1 MANLPKIA
9 RGMKSLNEV
18 ATQIKNVALFYA
30 PKKTGNLKR
39 KMNQAN
45 RPANMIKVIQG
56 KEKAL
61 ITIKLNIAPDG
72 AEYGKYWNSPNVSE
86 TVRKG
91 KTPNVPRSIDY
102 GRQALEDPQVK
113 KELKEFFDEFSDE
126 YVKAIIKEIR
136 TLK

>member
-1 MANLPKIA
+1 MANINQVV
-9 RGMKSLNEV
+9 RGSKKLNEV
-18 ATQIKNVALFYA
+18 ATQLKNVALFYA

-45 RPANMIKVIQG
+45 RPANMIKIING
-56 KEKAL
+56 KTKANIRL
-61 ITIKLNIAPDG
+61 TLNIAPQG

-102 GRQALEDPQVK
+102 GKQALEDPRIK
-113 KELKEFFDEFSDE
+113 KEWKEFFDEFSDE
-126 YVKAIIKEIR
+126 YVKAIIRE
-136 TLK
+136 LKF